1 MTALLPRRTA
11 LTIILVLGV
20 LFGGNHIAARVAF
33 DHGTGLATAVLMRSG
48 ITAVALLGI
57 VLWQRVP
64 LRPPPGN
71 GRWLLVLGGL
81 ITVQSLCLYSSVARI
96 PVALALL
103 AFNTYPVLYSIVS
116 WALGGKPPTARA
128 AALMALILFGLVLAL
143 DVPARV
149 AQVADTG
156 PTFWA
161 GVAFALAASIVFSF
175 AMWVTDHRVKTVVGA
190 LRSFSTMSLVTL
202 MLGTTCAVALAG
214 GLGTA
219 AQGFVGTSLHWPA
232 DTLGWVGLAGL
243 TILYGTAFS
252 TLFVLMPRLDM
263 ARNAPASN
271 IEPVAAIVMG
281 WLLLGQTLNA
291 LQIVGA
297 LLVIAGIVLLATA
310 RRG

>member
-1 MTALLPRRTA
+1 MGMNNVWYPYVEMADDEELKT
-11 LTIILVLGV
+11 
-20 LFGGNHIAARVAF
+20 
-33 DHGTGLATAVLMRSG
+33 
-48 ITAVALLGI
+48 
-57 VLWQRVP
+57 
-64 LRPPPGN
+64 LRPELRMN
-71 GRWLLVLGGL
+71 AYATHGG
-81 ITVQSLCLYSSVARI
+81 
-96 PVALALL
+96 
-103 AFNTYPVLYSIVS
+103 VS
-116 WALGGKPPTARA
+116 RA
-128 AALMALILFGLVLAL
+128 KFE
-143 DVPARV
+143 
-149 AQVADTG
+149 
-156 PTFWA
+156 
-161 GVAFALAASIVFSF
+161 AFALAASIVFSC

-214 GLGTA
+214 GLGA
-219 AQGFVGTSLHWPA
+219 GAQGFVGTSLHWPA

-271 IEPVAAIVMG
+271 IEPVAAIIMG
-281 WLLLGQTLNA
+281 WLLLGQTLNG